1 MKNIKIKSAIK
12 ATAVILFV
20 VIGICS
26 CQTQSS
32 TMKTPI
38 SSKTLGE
45 QYPRMYEEKPLT
57 IAVMPSINKTAHKE
71 AKDYFYTALYK
82 PLCEKGYYVFSP
94 YITLNILKE
103 NNIDN
108 AEKFIDGK
116 LDIFKDV
123 LGADAVMFTVIKEWT
138 RDNLLGELTVDIEYL
153 LRSTKTG
160 EILYNREGRI
170 TLDTSKWGGHGFAG
184 ALASIAT
191 TALNTATTDKVFAGR
206 ACNEI
211 VLSDMPEG
219 KYSPLYG
226 KDKDFLAGKK
236 FIETIAYQ

>member
-1 MKNIKIKSAIK
+1 MKNIKTIYAIK
-12 ATAVILFV
+12 ITAVIFSAVMGL
-20 VIGICS
+20 CS

-32 TMKTPI
+32 NI
-38 SSKTLGE
+38 VSSSTLSE
-45 QYPRMYEEKPLT
+45 QYPKMYEEKPLT
-57 IAVMPSINKTAHKE
+57 IAVMPSINKTEHKE
-71 AKDYFYTALYK
+71 AKDYFYTTLYN

-94 YITLNILKE
+94 NITLNILKE
-103 NNIDN
+103 NNIDD

-116 LDIFKDV
+116 LDIFRDV
-123 LGADAVMFTVIKEWT
+123 FGADAVMFTVIKEWS
-138 RDNLLGELTVDIEYL
+138 RDNLLGELTVDIEYI

-160 EILYNREGRI
+160 DILYNREGRI
-170 TLDTSKWGGHGFAG
+170 TLDTSKCGGHGFAG

-226 KDKDFLAGKK
+226 KDKDYLAGKK
-236 FIETIAYQ
+236 FIEAITY

>member
-1 MKNIKIKSAIK
+1 MKNIKTIYAIK
-12 ATAVILFV
+12 ITAVIFSA
-20 VIGICS
+20 VIGLCS

-32 TMKTPI
+32 NI
-38 SSKTLGE
+38 VSSSTLSE
-45 QYPRMYEEKPLT
+45 QYPKMYEEKPLT
-57 IAVMPSINKTAHKE
+57 IAVMPSINKTEHKE
-71 AKDYFYTALYK
+71 AKDYFYTTLYN

-94 YITLNILKE
+94 NITLDILKE
-103 NNIDN
+103 NNIDD

-116 LDIFKDV
+116 LDIFRDV
-123 LGADAVMFTVIKEWT
+123 LGADAVMFTVIKEWS
-138 RDNLLGELTVDIEYL
+138 RDNLLGELTVDIEYI

-160 EILYNREGRI
+160 DILYNREGDI
-170 TLDTSKWGGHGFAG
+170 TLDTSKCGGYGFAG

-191 TALNTATTDKVFAGR
+191 TALNTATTDKVLAGR

-226 KDKDFLAGKK
+226 KDKDYLAGKK
-236 FIETIAYQ
+236 FIEAITY

>member
-1 MKNIKIKSAIK
+1 MKNIKTIYAIK
-12 ATAVILFV
+12 ITAVIFSAVMGL
-20 VIGICS
+20 CS

-32 TMKTPI
+32 NI
-38 SSKTLGE
+38 VSSSTLSE
-45 QYPRMYEEKPLT
+45 QYPKMYEEKPLT
-57 IAVMPSINKTAHKE
+57 IAVMPSINKTEHKE
-71 AKDYFYTALYK
+71 AKDYFYTTLYN

-94 YITLNILKE
+94 NITLNILKE
-103 NNIDN
+103 NNIDD

-116 LDIFKDV
+116 LDIFRDV
-123 LGADAVMFTVIKEWT
+123 LGADAVMFTVIKEWS
-138 RDNLLGELTVDIEYL
+138 RDNLLGELTVDIEYI

-160 EILYNREGRI
+160 DILYNREGRI
-170 TLDTSKWGGHGFAG
+170 TLDTSKCGGYGFAG

-226 KDKDFLAGKK
+226 KDKDYLAGKK
-236 FIETIAYQ
+236 FIEAITY